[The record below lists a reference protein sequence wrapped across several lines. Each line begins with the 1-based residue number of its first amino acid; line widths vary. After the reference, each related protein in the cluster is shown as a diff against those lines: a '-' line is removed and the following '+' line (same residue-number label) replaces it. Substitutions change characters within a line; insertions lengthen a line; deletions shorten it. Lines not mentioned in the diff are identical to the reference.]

1 MRRSVK
7 YGLYGAVLAGLVG
20 ATAAFAIGPD
30 GTAVTLV
37 VDGQTKKINTT
48 ASDVNGA
55 LKEAGYQVGEHD
67 IVAPSLTSKINNGE
81 KIVYKR
87 GRLLHLNVDGHKKDV
102 WTTAPTVAEALSQL
116 GYSSSDFV
124 SVSRSKRLPLDP
136 TSIELRKPKSVVVV
150 HDGKTE
156 TANTTAA
163 TVEALLRDLGVDVG
177 SRDRLLPPA
186 SRTLTNGMKVVLQR
200 VSVKNETARE
210 QVPFPTQKQN
220 DPNAFQGETQV
231 VTAGSAGASEVTY
244 RVVYIDGV
252 ASGRTELSRKVVSA
266 PTPQVE
272 KVGTKPRPVAPP
284 APAPAAPASTS
295 GLNWDAMAQCES
307 GGNWH
312 INTGNGFYGGLQ
324 FDYGTWLSNGG
335 GQYAQR
341 ADLATREQQIAIAE
355 RLYAARGAQPW
366 PVCGAY
372 L

>member
-37 VDGQTKKINTT
+37 VDGQTKKMNTT
-48 ASDVNGA
+48 ASDVSGA
-55 LKEAGYQVGEHD
+55 LKAAGYEVGSHD
-67 IVAPSLTSKINNGE
+67 IVAPSLSSKIKNGE

-87 GRLLHLNVDGHKKDV
+87 GRLLHLNVDGQKKDV
-102 WTTAPTVAEALSQL
+102 WTTAATVAEALGQL

-136 TSIELRKPKSVVVV
+136 TSLELRKPKRVVVV
-150 HDGKTE
+150 HDGKTD
-156 TANTTAA
+156 TTNTTAA
-163 TVEALLRDLGVDVG
+163 TVEALLRDLGIDVG

-200 VSVKNETARE
+200 VSVKNETSRE
-210 QVPFPTQKQN
+210 QLPFPTQKQD
-220 DPNAFQGETQV
+220 DPSSFQGETQV
-231 VTAGSAGASEVTY
+231 VTAGTPGAADVTY
-244 RVVYIDGV
+244 RVLYIDGV
-252 ASGRTELSRKVVSA
+252 VAGRTELARKVVTA
-266 PTPQVE
+266 PTPRVE
-272 KVGTKPRPVAPP
+272 KVGSKPRPA
-284 APAPAAPASTS
+284 APAAPAPASTS